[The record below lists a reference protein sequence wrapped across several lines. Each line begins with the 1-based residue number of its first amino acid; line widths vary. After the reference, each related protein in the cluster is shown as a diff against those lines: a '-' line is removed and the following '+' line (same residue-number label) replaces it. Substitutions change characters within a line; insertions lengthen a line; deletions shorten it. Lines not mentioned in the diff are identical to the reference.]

1 MRYLLAMLFL
11 LLMTS
16 QATAG
21 VVLSL
26 EEAETLFLGNSLEI
40 KAKKLNVKKA
50 EADVLEAEALPN
62 PALKYYLES
71 LRNGESDQEVVYSLS
86 QTVDLSG
93 RRGRKIEAALANK
106 EAGGLFL
113 EQEIAGLLAQMKQV
127 FFRVLLLKANGQA
140 LAVMVNRF
148 SEFEGKTEAR
158 VKAGDAAPA
167 DLLKISAEKGKTVR
181 NLEVLRTTE
190 RAEKKRLG
198 LLLNNPDGE
207 IEVSGEL
214 LFQPVALNHEE
225 LLNRSLKNRPDLK
238 GQNRAVA
245 ASGSLLAAA
254 RKKWIPPVDLEA
266 GYKKR
271 TGGFEGVVFG
281 ISIPLPLF
289 NRNQAE
295 ISRALAELEQS
306 KLSLEVLEKTARQEV
321 QLLLEQIMSQQ
332 ARIADLTRQRE
343 TARELT
349 KIARLAYEEGETGLL
364 ELLEA
369 VRTEKECLLEYNQ
382 AVYEHWSFILELEKV
397 SGTKLIGRGGA
408 Q

>member
-1 MRYLLAMLFL
+1 VRYLLAMLFL